1 MYNFVTLSQN
11 IHTSLSWKLKGK
23 KREEIKKR
31 KGDDP
36 ADSKSFAFYPLNCFK
51 FNYTNPLNL
60 SVLLT
65 RFEW

>member
-31 KGDDP
+31 KV
-36 ADSKSFAFYPLNCFK
+36 AESQNLIRKCKASFFFFLVPEGSNFA
-51 FNYTNPLNL
+51 
-60 SVLLT
+60 
-65 RFEW
+65 